1 MARNRQT
8 TVNNDD
14 SDDSIEG
21 EEGEFPS
28 ASQES
33 NSSDAPNLESVS
45 GFTPA
50 VFAMIDVGDW
60 QEYA

>member
-8 TVNNDD
+8 EANDNE
-14 SDDSIEG
+14 SDYSQ
-21 EEGEFPS
+21 EEEEEEFPS

-45 GFTPA
+45 GFTTAALA
-50 VFAMIDVGDW
+50 VIDVASG
-60 QEYA
+60 

>member
-1 MARNRQT
+1 MARKRQT
-8 TVNNDD
+8 TANDND

-21 EEGEFPS
+21 EDGEFPS

-45 GFTPA
+45 GFAPA
-50 VFAMIDVGDW
+50 VFAMIDVG
-60 QEYA
+60 E

>member
-8 TVNNDD
+8 ATNYNESD
-14 SDDSIEG
+14 SLED
-21 EEGEFPS
+21 EEEEFPS

-45 GFTPA
+45 S
-50 VFAMIDVGDW
+50 FAKGMLDIIDVVDG
-60 QEYA
+60 